1 MWSTSLCI
9 FLHYEECGMQFSI
22 TATAFEEYFYIR
34 KASLSM
40 LMDVPPAYE
49 VETKLC

>member
-1 MWSTSLCI
+1 MWSTSLSI